1 MNCIL
6 RDGRKEEARDFAI
19 LVNHAGTGPNNKGL
33 DYVGWSQESN
43 EGEGPF
49 DYGCRIIESMDGQ
62 YSYHNIRALEV
73 DGKLVGMA
81 LCFEAFKRTEAD
93 MNLIPEEFRIFKELT
108 NTIPGSFY
116 LDSLAI
122 FPEFRGKGYGQ
133 TLLEDC
139 IQKARSQSY
148 SAVYLIAFIE
158 NNVGVALYQKNDFYE
173 ILRKP
178 SNKHAIMPYFG
189 DVVLYKKDI

>member
-1 MNCIL
+1 MNYIL

-73 DGKLVGMA
+73 DGKLG
-81 LCFEAFKRTEAD
+81 
-93 MNLIPEEFRIFKELT
+93 
-108 NTIPGSFY
+108 
-116 LDSLAI
+116 
-122 FPEFRGKGYGQ
+122 
-133 TLLEDC
+133 
-139 IQKARSQSY
+139 
-148 SAVYLIAFIE
+148 IAYITP
-158 NNVGVALYQKNDFYE
+158 KK
-173 ILRKP
+173 ILRKILMC
-178 SNKHAIMPYFG
+178 NGVFMN
-189 DVVLYKKDI
+189 